1 MWRGGVGPW
10 GMLQTTVLVKMQV
23 VAIVV
28 VVVVVVGIVA
38 SAAGLKE

>member
-28 VVVVVVGIVA
+28 VVVVVGIVA